1 MNFLFLILIIK
12 KSVFC
17 MYVDQKNQKS
27 NVLGQGIA
35 LKNENVETFW
45 Q

>member
-1 MNFLFLILIIK
+1 MNFLFLNLIIK
-12 KSVFC
+12 KYIFC
-17 MYVDQKNQKS
+17 MYVDQKNQKN

-35 LKNENVETFW
+35 LENENVETFW